1 MGVCEFQYNKNR
13 TSDIILDK
21 KKPLN
26 WIIRLHKPNPERK
39 ASMNKFTDLLKFVQQ
54 LFDDVDTVSKAKR
67 IVEGILK
74 TQSPRLSDIARK
86 MSGREEANYKSVQ
99 RFIANTSPQQ
109 ALLRLFQE
117 NAAFVIGDPT
127 EMSRP
132 QAKKSEY
139 VGTLS
144 DGKTSGYWLLNLS
157 TPFHGRAI
165 PCQVVNCSSKMIND
179 EAISRNQYHFAAF
192 AQIKELIGDKP
203 LVLDREFS
211 FLELMEM
218 LVFEGI
224 NFVIRLKEGPKFTDQ
239 QGNLVALSI
248 RKGET
253 RILNKVFYMGKVFVN
268 VVSIWQEGFSK
279 PIWVMTN
286 LGAEQALDIYFQ
298 RMKIEE
304 SFRDMKSLLGLEKLM
319 NKRRDHMEKM
329 VALLLI
335 AYAIGL
341 WLGETLRSTL
351 FPDGTR
357 KHKLYSGLFVLL
369 KLKLTI
375 SRQVFLPISSLA
387 LISFTNLV
395 CPVRSNV

>member
-1 MGVCEFQYNKNR
+1 
-13 TSDIILDK
+13 
-21 KKPLN
+21 
-26 WIIRLHKPNPERK
+26 
-39 ASMNKFTDLLKFVQQ
+39 MNKFTHLLQFVQQ
-54 LFDDVDTVSKAKR
+54 LFDDVDTASKAKR

-74 TQSPRLSDIARK
+74 AQSPRLSDIARK
-86 MSGREEANYKSVQ
+86 MKGKEEANYKCIQ
-99 RFIANTSPQQ
+99 RFISNNSPQQ

-117 NAAFVIGDPT
+117 EADFVIGDPT
-127 EMSRP
+127 EMPRP

-144 DGKTSGYWLLNLS
+144 DGKTSGYWLLILA

-165 PCQVVNCSSKMIND
+165 PCHAVNYSSKTINA
-179 EAISRNQYHFAAF
+179 EATSRNQNHFEAF
-192 AQIKELIGDKP
+192 ARVKELLGDKP

-211 FLELMEM
+211 YLELMEV

-253 RILNKVFYMGKVFVN
+253 RTINKVFYMGKVFVN
-268 VVSIWQEGFSK
+268 VIGIWKEGFSK
-279 PIWVMTN
+279 PVWVMTN
-286 LGAEQALDIYFQ
+286 LDAKRGLDIYLQ
-298 RMKIEE
+298 RMKIDE

-341 WLGETLRSTL
+341 WMGEILRSTL
-351 FPDGTR
+351 FPEGTR

-369 KLKLTI
+369 KLKLTLPH
-375 SRQVFLPISSLA
+375 QDFLPISSLA
-387 LISFTNLV
+387 FSSFASLIA
-395 CPVRSNV
+395 PVRNNV

>member
-1 MGVCEFQYNKNR
+1 
-13 TSDIILDK
+13 
-21 KKPLN
+21 
-26 WIIRLHKPNPERK
+26 
-39 ASMNKFTDLLKFVQQ
+39 MNKFTHLLRFVQP
-54 LFDDVDTVSKAKR
+54 LFDDEDAARKAKK

-74 TQSPRLSDIARK
+74 ARSPRLSDIAREMRGK
-86 MSGREEANYKSVQ
+86 DDANYKCIQ
-99 RFIANTSPQQ
+99 RFLAQSTPQE

-117 NAAFVIGDPT
+117 RASFVIGDPT
-127 EMSRP
+127 EMPRP
-132 QAKKSEY
+132 QARKSEY

-144 DGKTSGYWLLNLS
+144 DGKTNGYWLLILA
-157 TPFHGRAI
+157 TPLHGRAI
-165 PCQVVNCSSKMIND
+165 PCHFVSYSSKTINQ
-179 EAISRNQYHFAAF
+179 EATSRNQHHFEAF
-192 AQIKELIGDKP
+192 AEVKELLGDKP

-211 FLELMEM
+211 YLELMEN
-218 LVFEGI
+218 LVFEEI

-239 QGNLVALSI
+239 QSNLVALSI

-268 VVSIWQEGFSK
+268 VIGIWKEGFSK
-279 PIWVMTN
+279 PLWVMTN
-286 LGAEQALDIYFQ
+286 LDATQGLDIYFQ

-341 WLGETLRSTL
+341 WLGESLRSTI
-351 FPDGTR
+351 FPEGTR

-375 SRQVFLPISSLA
+375 SSQDFLPISSLA
-387 LISFTNLV
+387 LSSFSCLV
-395 CPVRSNV
+395 FNVRSNV